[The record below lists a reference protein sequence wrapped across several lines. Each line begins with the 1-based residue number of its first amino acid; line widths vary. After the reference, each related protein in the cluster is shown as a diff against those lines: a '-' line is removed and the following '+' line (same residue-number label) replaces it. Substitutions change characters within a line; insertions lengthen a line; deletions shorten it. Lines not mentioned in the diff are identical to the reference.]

1 MVVRPAR
8 AYNKDKNGGGEIIMK
23 SLMDQVVLFCQG
35 TKLRCDDQKGQ
46 TMVEYALVIGLIVVG
61 LVVAWNLT
69 GLTTAVNDLLTKIS
83 DAATKPK

>member
-1 MVVRPAR
+1 MESLIIR
-8 AYNKDKNGGGEIIMK
+8 A
-23 SLMDQVVLFCQG
+23 SLLWESAKQRLN
-35 TKLRCDDQKGQ
+35 DQKGQ